1 MVQQPG
7 KEKNHR
13 LPVYKSDF
21 WGCDKS
27 LYLGG
32 NLTTARETVSVN
44 LKRLKNKPG
53 QSWKK
58 VGFTLHK
65 WHSNV
70 EELESISNETAKGD
84 PTRKLRVSQ
93 RQRSSE
99 FLGSRKRTLS
109 ELTSKLVNSLFH
121 NRLNV
126 RYWQRH
132 TVYTNCLGGLH
143 R

>member
-1 MVQQPG
+1 MQRQRKSYSTTPTWTT
-7 KEKNHR
+7 
-13 LPVYKSDF
+13 YKAWES
-21 WGCDKS
+21 
-27 LYLGG
+27 
-32 NLTTARETVSVN
+32 RSVN

-70 EELESISNETAKGD
+70 EELETISNETAKGD
-84 PTRKLRVSQ
+84 PTRNLRVSQ

-99 FLGSRKRTLS
+99 FFGRRKQTLS

-121 NRLNV
+121 HRQNA

-132 TVYTNCLGGLH
+132 TVYTICLGGLH
-143 R
+143 RW